1 VRRDLLP
8 PRYRP
13 LRLLGRGATAEVV
26 LARDVELERDV
37 AVKILLEGVGDPSIP
52 GRFAREAVIAAE
64 LGRHPHVVTVH
75 DTGRWRDR
83 PFLVMDYEPGGSV
96 EEALKGGPVPQGRAL
111 RWLREAA
118 AAVDAAHAR
127 GVVHRDLKPANLLL
141 DDADRIQVAD
151 FGIAS
156 IDDAAE
162 RLTLTG
168 TILGT
173 AGYLAPE
180 QARGERATAASDRYS
195 LTVVACELL
204 TGHRPP
210 ADDAPPR
217 LAAVLE
223 RGLADRPDARFETA
237 SELVAAI
244 EDAFDDAPATVVLA
258 PGNDAAQTAILR
270 RHRTTNRARRLG
282 RLLLAMVVTI
292 VLAAA
297 AILAFGYVRADAPA
311 LAAVTC
317 TFSPSDHDANVVV
330 TGVDAKSYCAENAQA
345 LKWTMRN
352 GRHLRS
358 PDIDEPLAVVCRTNQ
373 GGLDI
378 TVYDNGRQELGSNV
392 CDQLTPVRQAL
403 GT

>member
-1 VRRDLLP
+1 VRV
-8 PRYRP
+8 
-13 LRLLGRGATAEVV
+13 LGRGATAEVV
-26 LARDVELERDV
+26 LARDLELERDV
-37 AVKILLEGVGDPSIP
+37 AVKILLDGAGDPSIP

-75 DTGRWRDR
+75 DTGRWHER
-83 PFLVMDYEPGGSV
+83 PFLVMEYQPGGSV
-96 EEALKGGPVPQGRAL
+96 EDAISGGNVPQARAL

-127 GVVHRDLKPANLLL
+127 GVVHRDLKPANFLL

-156 IDDAAE
+156 VDDASD

-210 ADDAPPR
+210 ADGVPPR
-217 LAAVLE
+217 LAAAFE
-223 RGLADRPDARFETA
+223 RGLAERPEARFATA

-244 EDAFDDAPATVVLA
+244 EDALDEAPATAVLPPA
-258 PGNDAAQTAILR
+258 NHAAQTSILH
-270 RHRTTNRARRLG
+270 RHRTTSRARRLG
-282 RLLLAMVVTI
+282 RILIATVVAALLA
-292 VLAAA
+292 
-297 AILAFGYVRADAPA
+297 AIGVLAFGYVRADAPA
-311 LAAVTC
+311 LAAETC

-330 TGVDAKSYCAENAQA
+330 TGVDAKAYCRQNAQA
-345 LKWTMRN
+345 LRWTMRL

-358 PDIDEPLAVVCRTNQ
+358 PDLDEPLAVVCRTRQND
-373 GGLDI
+373 LDI
-378 TVYDNGRQELGSNV
+378 TVYDNGGQDIGSGV
-392 CDQLTPVRQAL
+392 CDQLSPVRQAL

>member
-1 VRRDLLP
+1 V
-8 PRYRP
+8 
-13 LRLLGRGATAEVV
+13 LGRGASAEVV
-26 LARDVELERDV
+26 LARDLELERDV
-37 AVKILLEGVGDPSIP
+37 AVKILLDGAGDPTIP
-52 GRFAREAVIAAE
+52 DRFAREAVIAAE

-83 PFLVMDYEPGGSV
+83 PFLVMEYEAGGSV
-96 EEALKGGPVPQGRAL
+96 EEALRAGPVPRERAL

-141 DDADRIQVAD
+141 DDDDRVQVAD

-156 IDDAAE
+156 VDDAAE

-210 ADDAPPR
+210 ANEAPPR

-223 RGLADRPDARFETA
+223 RGLAERPDARFSSA
-237 SELVAAI
+237 AELVAAI
-244 EDAFDDAPATVVLA
+244 EESLDEAPATAVFA
-258 PGNDAAQTAILR
+258 PTDETARTAILR
-270 RHRTTNRARRLG
+270 RHRATGRARRLG
-282 RLLLAMVVTI
+282 RTLVATLVAALLAAI
-292 VLAAA
+292 
-297 AILAFGYVRADAPA
+297 AILAFGYVRADAPV

-317 TFSPSDHDANVVV
+317 TFSPRDHDANVVV
-330 TGVDAKSYCAENAQA
+330 TGVDAKAYCAENAQA
-345 LKWTMRN
+345 LQWTMRA

-358 PDIDEPLAVVCRTNQ
+358 PDIDEPLSVVCHAKADDLQ
-373 GGLDI
+373 I
-378 TVYDNGRQELGSNV
+378 TVYDNGQRELGSSV